1 MGLIPPFHIPLTE
14 RFADGTRQS
23 EHRRFIGE
31 SGGVW
36 RRGVHTLTPLS
47 ESGSRSRVKPSSRIL
62 N

>member
-1 MGLIPPFHIPLTE
+1 MGFIPAFHILLAKR

-36 RRGVHTLTPLS
+36 RRGVRALTPAL
-47 ESGSRSRVKPSSRIL
+47 
-62 N
+62 